1 MKRRAFLQT
10 SGLAA
15 ASLFVPKLIQATS
28 TPFLL
33 DHTAGR
39 ILIVIQWSGGND
51 GLNTVVPFTND
62 IYHKLRPTLGLKKD
76 QVLPITDDL
85 ALHPKL
91 LALKSMYDNGELAII
106 ENVGYPEPDRS
117 HFRSM
122 DIWQSASESNEYIST
137 GWIGRI
143 LDSGKKPEYALEID
157 DSLSLALKGNDKK
170 GLAIRHMKQAEALR
184 RMTSSLEIEQHAH
197 DQVSYLQNTLIEAQQ
212 GIDYLSAQTGKWTN
226 QAVYPANELGQQ
238 LKSIAALINGGCTTT
253 VYYVTMGGFDTHV
266 AQPGTQNRLFDAYA
280 QAIQALRTD
289 LKATQKWKDVAIL
302 TFSEFGRRVSENA
315 GKGTDHG
322 TAGVSFLMGGNIKNP
337 GLYGGL
343 PDLENLDNG
352 DLIYKVD
359 FRSVYNALLTDWL
372 KVGTDPII
380 SKKITSIPLFV

>member
-15 ASLFVPKLIQATS
+15 ASMFVPKLIQAS
-28 TPFLL
+28 ASPFLL
-33 DHTAGR
+33 PDTNGR

-62 IYHKLRPTLGLKKD
+62 LYYKMRPTLGLKKD
-76 QVLPITDDL
+76 QILTLTDDL
-85 ALHPKL
+85 GIHPKL
-91 LALKSMYDNGELAII
+91 LVLKNMFDNGELAII

-122 DIWQSASESNEYIST
+122 DIWQSASASNEYLST

-143 LDSGKKPEYALEID
+143 LDSGMKPEYALEID
-157 DSLSLALKGNDKK
+157 DSLSLALKGQNKK
-170 GLAIRHMKQAEALR
+170 GLAIRHMKHAAALS
-184 RMTSSLEIEQHAH
+184 RMTAALQIEHHDH
-197 DQVSYLQNTLIEAQQ
+197 DQVSYLQQTLIEAQQ
-212 GIDYLSAQTGKWTN
+212 GIEYLTEQTGKWTS
-226 QAVYPANELGQQ
+226 QATYPINEFGQQ
-238 LKSIAALINGGCTTT
+238 LKSIAALINGGCKTT
-253 VYYVTMGGFDTHV
+253 VYYVTLGGFDTHV
-266 AQPGTQNRLFDAYA
+266 GQPGTQNRLFDTYS
-280 QAIQALRTD
+280 QAINALRSD
-289 LKATQKWKDVAIL
+289 LKSTGRWTDVAIL

-322 TAGVSFLMGGNIKNP
+322 TAGVSFIIGGNIKNP

-352 DLIYKVD
+352 DLVYKVD
-359 FRSVYNALLTDWL
+359 FRTMYNALLTDWL
-372 KVGTDPII
+372 KVGTDSII
-380 SKKITSIPLFV
+380 SKKISAIPLFV